1 MIIHRYDGRFANQ
14 VIQYLLIKYYS
25 IKYKNPTNFIRG
37 NSQTFPSIIEY
48 NNEIINKFNPD
59 IIYQRH
65 DAINYDEYNENILF
79 KNFFGMN
86 PLNFEIVNDEVAKNI
101 LPIKQIKHD
110 FYDGDVICCLR
121 GGDIITIGHEL
132 YPVVSSD
139 FYIKTI
145 KKYKFERVFILGELN
160 TPKII
165 NIANEVKRKIPNTT
179 ILPMKTVEEDFMT
192 FFSCPNLIGS
202 YSSFYWLA
210 AFLSRKNY
218 AIFPSGKLMDKLYY
232 NKFIYENI

>member
-37 NSQTFPSIIEY
+37 HHQAYPHIIEY
-48 NNEIINKFNPD
+48 NNNKFENFKVNKV
-59 IIYQRH
+59 YTSH
-65 DAINYDEYNENILF
+65 DAIDYDTYHENILF
-79 KNFFGMN
+79 KDFFGMN
-86 PLNFEIVNDEVAKNI
+86 PLNFEVVTDEVAKNI
-101 LPIKQIKHD
+101 LPIKPIEND
-110 FYDGDVICCLR
+110 FKEGDVICCLR

-132 YPVVSSD
+132 YPVVPSE

-145 KKYKFERVFILGELN
+145 IKYKFERVFILGELN
-160 TPKII
+160 HPVTM
-165 NIANEVKRKIPNTT
+165 NIANEIKSKIPNTT
-179 ILPMKTVEEDFMT
+179 ILPMQTVEEDFMT

-210 AFLSRKNY
+210 AFLSNKNY

-232 NKFIYENI
+232 NKFIYEDL